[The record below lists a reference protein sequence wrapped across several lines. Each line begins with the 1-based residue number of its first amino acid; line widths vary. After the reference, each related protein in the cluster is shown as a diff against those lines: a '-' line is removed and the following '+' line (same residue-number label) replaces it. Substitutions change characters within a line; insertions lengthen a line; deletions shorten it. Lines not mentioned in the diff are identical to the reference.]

1 MLCVIDFDYVQGY
14 RVDYTGVV
22 VSSLDSN
29 FSRFPEIVVT
39 EYTPLTG
46 SEGAPTQWGF
56 AEEK

>member
-1 MLCVIDFDYVQGY
+1 MFKVKIY
-14 RVDYTGVV
+14 RVDYAGIV
-22 VSSLDSN
+22 VSPLDSN